1 MCPVQSGLEDQHR
14 VDDAILVAR
23 RIAHMYSNVL
33 TSILGFVEMS
43 LAQAPVNSTLKRYLD
58 VALRGTQQGVSLTQR
73 LRLLG
78 SRTSSGAQGVS
89 LLPVIARQA
98 GRRANP
104 EQEIR
109 EIIDV
114 PGDLPLVALSNEQV
128 TAILEALLD
137 NAYEAADNKGSVSV
151 SATLVTLGTN
161 DLPDLLGHAAPGIF
175 VQLDVTD
182 SGPGLTPEV
191 RAHLFQDPFFTSKP
205 RHFGLGLTIVYSILK
220 GQQGGLRL
228 LDAPGGGL
236 TVRVFLPV
244 AGRSGG
250 NDDRS
255 TQT

>member
-1 MCPVQSGLEDQHR
+1 VNQQRL
-14 VDDAILVAR
+14 DDAILVAR
-23 RIAHMYSNVL
+23 RLAHMYSNVL

-78 SRTSSGAQGVS
+78 SRTTFGAQGVS
-89 LLPVIARQA
+89 LLPVLARQA

-104 EQEIR
+104 EQEIQ
-109 EIIDV
+109 ETIDV
-114 PGDLPLVALSNEQV
+114 PGDLPPVALSNEQL

-137 NAYEAADNKGSVSV
+137 NAYEALDSKGRVSV
-151 SATLVTLGTN
+151 SAALVTLGKD
-161 DLPDLLGHAAPGIF
+161 DLAAVLGNPLPGIF
-175 VQLDVTD
+175 VQMDVTD

-191 RAHLFQDPFFTSKP
+191 RARLFQDPFFTTKP
-205 RHFGLGLTIVYSILK
+205 RHYGLGLTIAYSILN
-220 GQQGGLRL
+220 GHQGGLCM

-244 AGRSGG
+244 AGRSGVAE
-250 NDDRS
+250 DRR
-255 TQT
+255 TQS